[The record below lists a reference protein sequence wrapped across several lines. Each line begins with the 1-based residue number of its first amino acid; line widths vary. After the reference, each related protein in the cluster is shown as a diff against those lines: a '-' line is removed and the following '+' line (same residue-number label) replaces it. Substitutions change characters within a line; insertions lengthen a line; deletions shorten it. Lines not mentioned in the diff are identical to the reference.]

1 MATVT
6 LKGNPV
12 QLSGELPEKGSK
24 APLFKL
30 VKADLSEAT
39 LDDFKGKNLIL
50 NIFPSV
56 DTPVCAMSVRK
67 FNEAAEKLP
76 NTLVLAISHDLPF
89 ALQRYCAAEGLKSI
103 IPLSAFRSPEFGKD
117 YGLLITSG
125 PMKGLLGRAVVG
137 INQSEEVIYTQL
149 VPEIGQEPD
158 YEKVLALFRQ

>member
-12 QLSGELPEKGSK
+12 QLIGELPEIGSK
-24 APLFKL
+24 APFFRL
-30 VKADLSEAT
+30 VKSDMSEVT
-39 LDDFKGKNLIL
+39 IDDFQGKNLIL

-67 FNEAAEKLP
+67 FNEALEKLP
-76 NTLVLAISHDLPF
+76 DTLVLGISHDLPF
-89 ALQRYCAAEGLKSI
+89 ALKRYCAAEGLKSI

-137 INQSEEVIYTQL
+137 INKAGEVIYTQL
-149 VPEIGQEPD
+149 VPEIGNEPD
-158 YEKVLALFRQ
+158 YQKVLALFRK